1 MSWNTDH
8 EDLDLPLKHYAFG
21 AKSKSAI
28 ALNAINIAL
37 TGLHVYTNV
46 ITEGK
51 MEHTTKIR
59 AIGNSQGVTLPKA
72 MLERYHLKEGDTVTT
87 VETEDGILLKS
98 HDPEFEEGMRAFN
111 QFSGKYKNALRE
123 LAK

>member
-1 MSWNTDH
+1 
-8 EDLDLPLKHYAFG
+8 
-21 AKSKSAI
+21 
-28 ALNAINIAL
+28 
-37 TGLHVYTNV
+37 
-46 ITEGK
+46 

-72 MLERYHLKEGDTVTT
+72 LLERYRLKEGDIVTT

-98 HDPEFEEGMRAFN
+98 YDPEFEEGMRAFAE
-111 QFSGKYKNALRE
+111 FSGKYKNALRE